1 MPSSPYPAEA
11 RRCGARERRPAMSLP
26 NRAVVLLA
34 VLLAAAGWVLAE
46 GEKPDGPKQAEA
58 TASAAASAEA
68 QAGAGAAKSEATAE
82 DVAGWIRDLADDRF
96 KVRDRATKKLIGA
109 GKPAVTPV
117 AKAAGSDSPE
127 IAARSM
133 NVLKALLGS
142 RDAETSQAAKAALEK
157 LAEDTEQ
164 QSGKRAREILDEAR
178 PPRGLQRVRVI
189 GPGVGGLVN
198 VRAVAARQMMVVNLN
213 VNGDRTVMVRENGK
227 SVRIEQ
233 DNNQITVTVTEK
245 VDGKEK
251 TKQYKAA
258 SVEELAKKHPEAHKL
273 YEKYAGK
280 VKPNAPAAHKPA
292 ARKRIDRREAA
303 DKGRLDAKAE
313 EVQGELKRQVESL
326 IAAQTRLHAENAQL
340 RADYKKLSG
349 ELAKLRLAHAQNV
362 NRRKILAEQLAV
374 ARKEMDRVFKMYR
387 RTEELLV
394 HTRAEVERLE
404 KVVRA
409 LSERPAR

>member
-1 MPSSPYPAEA
+1 
-11 RRCGARERRPAMSLP
+11 MSLP

-46 GEKPDGPKQAEA
+46 GEKPDCPKQAEA
-58 TASAAASAEA
+58 AVSAAASAEA
-68 QAGAGAAKSEATAE
+68 QAGPGAAKSEATAE

-109 GKPAVTPV
+109 GKPAVAP
-117 AKAAGSDSPE
+117 AAEAAGSDSPE

-133 NVLKALLGS
+133 SVLKALLGS

-164 QSGKRAREILDEAR
+164 QAGRRAREILDEAR
-178 PPRGLQRVRVI
+178 PPRGSNRVRI
-189 GPGVGGLVN
+189 RPGAGGLVN
-198 VRAVAARQMMVVNLN
+198 ARAVAAGQVMVMNIN
-213 VNGDRTVMVRENGK
+213 VNGDRMVMVKEDGR

-245 VDGKEK
+245 VKGKTK

-280 VKPNAPAAHKPA
+280 VKPNAPAARKPA
-292 ARKRIDRREAA
+292 ARKRIPRREAA

-313 EVQGELKRQVESL
+313 EVQGELKRQVEKL
-326 IAAQTRLHAENAQL
+326 VAARTRLFAENAQL
-340 RADYKKLSG
+340 RADYKKLTG
-349 ELAKLRLAHAQNV
+349 DLAKLRLAYDQNV
-362 NRRKILAEQLAV
+362 ERREILTKQLAES
-374 ARKEMDRVFKMYR
+374 RKELDRVFKMYR
-387 RTEELLV
+387 RMEDLLMQA
-394 HTRAEVERLE
+394 RGEVERLD
-404 KVVRA
+404 KVVRV
-409 LSERPAR
+409 LRERPAR